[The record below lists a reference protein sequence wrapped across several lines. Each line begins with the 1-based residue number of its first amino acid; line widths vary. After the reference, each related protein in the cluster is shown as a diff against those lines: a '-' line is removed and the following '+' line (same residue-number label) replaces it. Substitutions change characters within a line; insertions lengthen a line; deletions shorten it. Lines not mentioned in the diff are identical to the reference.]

1 MKNWLVREFPLTHI
15 SSMHVT
21 TIANQ
26 KGGVGKTTTS
36 INLAVGLANAGKR
49 VLLLDFDPQANTS
62 SGLGVDVDDNVSA
75 YDSLLEG
82 TPLSTCIIKTRFE
95 NLDIVPANMDL
106 SGIEIELAGKDD
118 QILRLKS
125 ILQPLK
131 DSQEYDYCIIDTP
144 PSLGILMTSA
154 LTAADDVLIPLQC
167 EWFGLEGLSKIIKII
182 FQIKESGSNPKLE
195 IGGIIMTMYDGRTN
209 LSKSVVAEV
218 KEYFGEEMYDTL
230 IPRSVRIS
238 ESPSHGLTI
247 YEHDKN
253 GVGANAYL
261 AVTKEF
267 IKRNPS

>member
-1 MKNWLVREFPLTHI
+1 
-15 SSMHVT
+15 MHVT

-62 SGLGVDVDDNVSA
+62 SGIGVDTDESVSA

-82 TPLSTCIIKTRFE
+82 TPLSSCIIKTRFE

-106 SGIEIELAGKDD
+106 SGIEIELAGKAD
-118 QILRLKS
+118 QILRLKKVLEP
-125 ILQPLK
+125 LQK
-131 DSQEYDYCIIDTP
+131 EKAYDFCIIDTP

-154 LTAADDVLIPLQC
+154 LTAANDVLIPLQC
-167 EWFGLEGLSKIIKII
+167 EWFGLEGLAKIVKIIYE
-182 FQIKESGSNPKLE
+182 IKESGSNPNLE
-195 IGGIIMTMYDGRTN
+195 IGGILMTMYDGRTN
-209 LSKSVVAEV
+209 LSKGVVAEV
-218 KEYFGEEMYDTL
+218 KEYFEKEMYETL

-238 ESPSHGLTI
+238 ESPSHGQTI

-253 GVGANAYL
+253 GVGTKAYL
-261 AVTKEF
+261 SVVNEY
-267 IKRNPS
+267 IKRNS